1 MSAPTREELFAVVVK
16 ALEDL
21 FEVDASGVTTA
32 TNLFVDLDLDSLDA
46 IDLAATLSKKAHIKL
61 SAEEMKKIRTVG
73 DIVEIG
79 VQKLGPSA

>member
-1 MSAPTREELFAVVVK
+1 MSVVSREDLLAVVIK

-21 FEVDASGVTTA
+21 FEVEASAVTPA

-46 IDLAATLSKKAHIKL
+46 IDLAATLSKKARIKL